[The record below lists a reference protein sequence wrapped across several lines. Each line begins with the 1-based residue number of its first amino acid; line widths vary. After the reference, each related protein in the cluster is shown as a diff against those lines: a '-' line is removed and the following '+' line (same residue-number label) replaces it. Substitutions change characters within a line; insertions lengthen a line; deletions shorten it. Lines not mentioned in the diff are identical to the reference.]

1 MTMIQLAMINI
12 HHRLTALSTA
22 SLAPGGGEVV
32 LFRSQ
37 RRLPGGGLY
46 RPLDDVR
53 PVLQVHDELLF
64 EVRPADLHR
73 VSCCLTVTQSL
84 ALQYLSIFYLK

>member
-1 MTMIQLAMINI
+1 MINI
-12 HHRLTALSTA
+12 HHRLTALSVA
-22 SLAPGGGEVV
+22 EGGGM

-64 EVRPADLHR
+64 EVRPADLHK
-73 VSCCLTVTQSL
+73 VSTAAD
-84 ALQYLSIFYLK
+84 ALQAAEGTLSH